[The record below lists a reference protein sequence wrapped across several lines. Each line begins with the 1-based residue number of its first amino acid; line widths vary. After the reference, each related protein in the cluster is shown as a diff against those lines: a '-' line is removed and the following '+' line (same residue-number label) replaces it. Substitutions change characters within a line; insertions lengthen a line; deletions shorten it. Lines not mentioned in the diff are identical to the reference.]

1 MKRQFT
7 RTGTIAT
14 CLGLACLFLTGTG
27 LAGTTATTVINL
39 NCQTGA
45 PGRMI
50 TIPTNTVTRQMGVLR
65 GVGGPSENFDFFL
78 DVTLQDGALWDA
90 SGPPVTGSLSFGA
103 TAAPATYTVQ
113 LIGAP
118 IGTATAT
125 YAVFI
130 TDGTPAAFPT
140 GTFTTTG
147 LAVTDVNNLL
157 AGGGIVP
164 ITVSTRDLN
173 SAALIDVGGI
183 DTVNWLRIV
192 GGCPISGEHFL
203 SYQIKHEA
211 EVFLADQFIQGF
223 FRIGEP
229 VALLNPADKDGGGIF
244 DPDTHLVSYKV
255 KGPEFDKVEN
265 VLVENQFGQFVVDV
279 KKPDRLL
286 VPASKSLIG
295 PFSPPP
301 PDNSTHDV
309 DHFLCYQIEDDDDD
323 NLGILISV
331 VDQFNQPKLFDV
343 KKPRRFCNPVDKN
356 GEGIKNPQTHLM
368 CFSVRRA
375 RGEPKHERIDGIF
388 VNDQFG
394 PGQVRTKKEREL
406 CVPSTKTLP

>member
-1 MKRQFT
+1 MPFT
-7 RTGTIAT
+7 RTRISTFTIR
-14 CLGLACLFLTGTG
+14 LGLACLLLTGTALAGVLAEDTTNHGGSPDCTTSLTNADQVYTMGVSLSAGQGFVARYTLNLGTFATTPALPTVADAGAADIGDRSGGGG
-27 LAGTTATTVINL
+27 LSQVEYDVFPVTIDFVADITTLTLPAPEVLFPAGSGAGTTMT
-39 NCQTGA
+39 
-45 PGRMI
+45 I
-50 TIPTNTVTRQMGVLR
+50 TIDLRDELGDPIDTDGVNTV
-65 GVGGPSENFDFFL
+65 D
-78 DVTLQDGALWDA
+78 
-90 SGPPVTGSLSFGA
+90 
-103 TAAPATYTVQ
+103 
-113 LIGAP
+113 
-118 IGTATAT
+118 
-125 YAVFI
+125 
-130 TDGTPAAFPT
+130 
-140 GTFTTTG
+140 
-147 LAVTDVNNLL
+147 LAVLTNGC
-157 AGGGIVP
+157 APPPP
-164 ITVSTRDLN
+164 IAD
-173 SAALIDVGGI
+173 
-183 DTVNWLRIV
+183 
-192 GGCPISGEHFL
+192 HFL
-203 SYQIKHEA
+203 SYQIKHKA

-229 VALLNPADKDGGGIF
+229 ERLLNPADKDGGGIF

-265 VLVENQFGQFVVDV
+265 VLVVNQFGDFVVDV

-286 VPASKSLIG
+286 VPASKSQDG

-309 DHFLCYQIEDDDDD
+309 DHFLCYQIDDDDDDD

-375 RGEPKHERIDGIF
+375 SGEPKHERIDGIF

-394 PGQVRTKKEREL
+394 PGRVRTKKEREL
-406 CVPSTKTLP
+406 CVPSTITLP

>member
-1 MKRQFT
+1 MTFKRT
-7 RTGTIAT
+7 RMSTFAI
-14 CLGLACLFLTGTG
+14 CLGLACLFLTGSG
-27 LAGTTATTVINL
+27 LAGTTATTIINL
-39 NCQTGA
+39 DCQPGAPNRVITVPTNSVTRTMAVLRPAGVGIFSLRVSLGGNALFDGASLPVAADLTQTGGLPA
-45 PGRMI
+45 GNVGI
-50 TIPTNTVTRQMGVLR
+50 TIVAGGNDGDTSVDFSVQVTADFTTV
-65 GVGGPSENFDFFL
+65 P
-78 DVTLQDGALWDA
+78 
-90 SGPPVTGSLSFGA
+90 
-103 TAAPATYTVQ
+103 
-113 LIGAP
+113 
-118 IGTATAT
+118 
-125 YAVFI
+125 
-130 TDGTPAAFPT
+130 
-140 GTFTTTG
+140 TFTLDTSGWTIR
-147 LAVTDVNNLL
+147 DVDNLL
-157 AGGGIVP
+157 AEGGI
-164 ITVSTRDLN
+164 ITITLATRDGN
-173 SAALIDVGGI
+173 TGFPIDVGGI
-183 DTVNWLRIV
+183 DTVNWLNIV

-203 SYQIKHEA
+203 SYQIKHKA

-255 KGPEFDKVEN
+255 KDPEFDKVEN

-356 GEGIKNPQTHLM
+356 GEGIKSPQTHLM
-368 CFSVRRA
+368 CFTVRRA